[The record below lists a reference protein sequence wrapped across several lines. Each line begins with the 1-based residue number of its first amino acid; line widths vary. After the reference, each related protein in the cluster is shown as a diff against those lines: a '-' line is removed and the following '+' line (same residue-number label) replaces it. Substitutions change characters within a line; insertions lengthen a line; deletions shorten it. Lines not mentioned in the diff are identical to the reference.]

1 MPLCPALVFP
11 FHSVY
16 DCGLEQ
22 TVLLDHTMMDNMPDI
37 KHGVFTESIVEV
49 NYVFPVKDMLTT
61 KICCTCS

>member
-1 MPLCPALVFP
+1 
-11 FHSVY
+11 
-16 DCGLEQ
+16 
-22 TVLLDHTMMDNMPDI
+22 MMDNMPDI